1 MAVKRYLYPG
11 DGEIAPLADIP
22 AVPEIILPPP
32 ENSEP
37 VRLIA
42 PEIAP
47 PPPEFSKPVAA
58 EKTPRKKRRAL
69 KKLFVAAAAVL
80 MGMVFLGGKQIIP
93 DISKPQEPPATERL
107 PTQPVA
113 TETEP
118 TETEPAVLTDA
129 QRLVAIGTWKNSA
142 ENEWVHFN
150 EDGTGWWYDGTF
162 FGCMDWAEDQDGG
175 VRYDAA
181 MAYLGPGRKYSY
193 DWAPETEG
201 DSMHCTDS
209 SGSIAL
215 LPNEDRLSCPGL
227 RFGTGSYLPDDMPI
241 DASVM
246 DGVCGKTPSELL
258 SGTSWHMVET
268 SNLGIPIAPSSP
280 DKPGVYTDLVYVQSI
295 DFGSGSFRLSTRDG
309 GLLEQWI
316 DGTTE
321 TGAVSPTLD
330 VPFALSA
337 GGKLSASALCEINA
351 NCHYVFYSD
360 YSPGNTEY
368 NNMQLLWGH
377 QYGPEPEEIY
387 LFFTGEGPRL
397 GMRFSDWYP
406 DNYTLL
412 ALD

>member
-1 MAVKRYLYPG
+1 MAEYSDMPPEERLPE
-11 DGEIAPLADIP
+11 EIPTPAPSAY
-22 AVPEIILPPP
+22 PPP
-32 ENSEP
+32 EEGVSGNTAGGRSEHSRSGKAARQRAKSALLFAIAGVTLCGVISTAPMKPAATAVPP
-37 VRLIA
+37 VETAVTEPTAEPA
-42 PEIAP
+42 PTPLPATP
-47 PPPEFSKPVAA
+47 PPA
-58 EKTPRKKRRAL
+58 
-69 KKLFVAAAAVL
+69 
-80 MGMVFLGGKQIIP
+80 
-93 DISKPQEPPATERL
+93 
-107 PTQPVA
+107 
-113 TETEP
+113 ETEP
-118 TETEPAVLTDA
+118 PVLTA
-129 QRLVAIGTWKNSA
+129 AERLVAIGTWKNSA

-215 LPNEDRLSCPGL
+215 LPNEDRFSCPGL